1 MDHAGSTPQFRFEFA
16 PSYRP
21 AAALFGVKPSN
32 ASVTV
37 TAAHLVARF
46 GRWTLRTP
54 LSNIARAE
62 FTGPFAYPK
71 TAGPAHLSFSDR
83 GLTFATTGR
92 QGLLIEFVEPVP
104 GIEPFGVLRH
114 PNLTVTVEDREGL
127 AAALDSRRAAST
139 S

>member
-1 MDHAGSTPQFRFEFA
+1 MDHAGSASQFRFEFA
-16 PSYRP
+16 ASYRP
-21 AAALFGVKPSN
+21 AAAMFGVRPSN

-37 TAAHLVARF
+37 TPAHLLARF

-54 LSNIARAE
+54 LSNIAHVE

-71 TAGPAHLSFSDR
+71 TAGPAHLSFYDR

-104 GIEPFGVLRH
+104 GIEPFGVIRH
-114 PNLTVTVEDREGL
+114 PNLTVTVEDRDGL
-127 AAALDSRRAAST
+127 AATLDARRTAST